1 MVVFVANKIT
11 KPVPIKDV
19 EKTEPEY
26 DSGMRL
32 DSNNAQFILFYQTK
46 VDNEIKKLQQ
56 EIARLKD
63 VSKEMYSIEVSSKLH
78 FLENKLNK
86 SLR

>member
-1 MVVFVANKIT
+1 MT
-11 KPVPIKDV
+11 KPIPTKETEKV
-19 EKTEPEY
+19 EQEY

-56 EIARLKD
+56 EIGRLKD
-63 VSKEMYSIEVSSKLH
+63 VSKEMYSIEASFYLYSI
-78 FLENKLNK
+78 ETN
-86 SLR
+86 SLT

>member
-1 MVVFVANKIT
+1 MCLMVVFAANKIT
-11 KPVPIKDV
+11 KPVSIKEV

-63 VSKEMYSIEVSSKLH
+63 VSKEMYSIEVSFKLH
-78 FLENKLNK
+78 LSETLA
-86 SLR
+86 